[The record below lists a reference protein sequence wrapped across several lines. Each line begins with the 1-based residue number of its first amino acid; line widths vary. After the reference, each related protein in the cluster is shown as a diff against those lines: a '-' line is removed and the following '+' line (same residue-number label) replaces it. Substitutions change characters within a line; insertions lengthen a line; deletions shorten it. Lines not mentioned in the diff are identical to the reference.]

1 MEYRSTHLVKNKHVE
16 SGGKLNNEWWEI
28 AFFYFFLEIMCC
40 YNINQKW
47 QVQEAEEFS
56 QPLLAKGEKQ
66 KEEAHGEVEGGKK
79 LLKR

>member
-1 MEYRSTHLVKNKHVE
+1 
-16 SGGKLNNEWWEI
+16 
-28 AFFYFFLEIMCC
+28 MCC
-40 YNINQKW
+40 YNVNQKW